1 MSNVTWRILSDY
13 HAFGLRD
20 AVKFEAARLRKGLHI
35 RADVARRMALVMVRT
50 SLVSA
55 LLAMYEHGDKRV
67 AELELRRMA
76 RAADLWNAS
85 AKP

>member
-13 HAFGLRD
+13 RAFGLRD
-20 AVKFEAARLRKGLHI
+20 AVKFEAARLRKGLRI

-55 LLAMYEHGDKRV
+55 INRGEFHGNV
-67 AELELRRMA
+67 
-76 RAADLWNAS
+76 
-85 AKP
+85 